1 MPNSKTSPRMHA
13 PPQTEAADYVSPRH
27 QPMSFGEFVILIATV
42 MALTSLATSMMLAVL
57 TEIGKTFSVDVTR
70 TQSVLTAFFIGFS
83 IGQFVVG
90 PVADRFGR
98 RAVLLGGLA
107 LYLVASVLCV
117 VSPSFETLLIARFLQ
132 GLGAA
137 APRVVTISV
146 IRDCYS
152 GRRMAS
158 VMSLAMT
165 ALMVIPVLAP
175 TLGQIIVL
183 VAPWRWIFVFL
194 TLYGVVAMAWM
205 YLRLPETLA
214 PENKRSLQPLAI
226 LDAVRQALTTRR
238 TLGYMLA
245 TGIAQGLLLA
255 TLYSAPQVMG
265 ELLGMGHY
273 FTVAFGVAA
282 AAMSFGQFM
291 NSRLVGR
298 LGMRLLSH
306 GAVLVGT
313 LLSVALLLLAHAD
326 MVGIVSY
333 TFFMCAINALF
344 MAAGSNFNAM
354 AMEPQGRIAGTAS
367 SLFGS
372 VTTMMQATI
381 AHTIGQLYDGTMLP
395 LAAGMVG
402 CGILVIVIAAI
413 TERGKLF
420 GA

>member
-1 MPNSKTSPRMHA
+1 
-13 PPQTEAADYVSPRH
+13 
-27 QPMSFGEFVILIATV
+27 MSFAEFVILIATV

-57 TEIGKTFSVDVTR
+57 AEIGKTFGVDVTA

-83 IGQFVVG
+83 VGQFVVG
-90 PVADRFGR
+90 PISDRYGR
-98 RAVLLGGLA
+98 RPVLLGCLA

-117 VSPSFETLLIARFLQ
+117 VSPSLETLLIARLLQ
-132 GLGAA
+132 GAGAA
-137 APRVVTISV
+137 APRVITLSV
-146 IRDCYS
+146 VRDCYS

-165 ALMVIPVLAP
+165 ALMVIPVIAP
-175 TLGQIIVL
+175 TLGQVVVL

-214 PENKRSLQPLAI
+214 PEHRRSLQPLVI

-245 TGIAQGLLLA
+245 TGISQGLLLA
-255 TLYSAPQVMG
+255 TLFSAPQVMG
-265 ELLGMGHY
+265 ELLGMGTY
-273 FTVAFGVAA
+273 FTVAFGIAA

-298 LGMRLLSH
+298 YGMRLLSH
-306 GAVLVGT
+306 GAVIVGT
-313 LLSVALLLLAHAD
+313 LLSVAMLLMARAD
-326 MVGIVSY
+326 VVGVVSY
-333 TFFMCAINALF
+333 TAFMCVINALF

-372 VTTMMQATI
+372 VTTMMQALI
-381 AHTIGQLYDGTMLP
+381 AHTIGTSYDGTMLP
-395 LAAGMVG
+395 LASGMVA
-402 CGILVIVIAAI
+402 CGVAVIVVAAI
-413 TERGKLF
+413 TERGRLF
-420 GA
+420 GSSRST